1 MITTVVAAVSAALAI
16 LVGLPVLLRSV
27 PEPESAV
34 KDHKIPYATLA
45 TPAFCGAVAASAV
58 AGVVLV
64 RQTVPAPL
72 QPLWCVVVT
81 LGTVLAG
88 VDWATTWIPARWN
101 SIGIGVTAVLVFAG
115 FWLGVPSDRL
125 VTAVFGGCA
134 ALVIYWLIWILAR
147 GGMGFGDVRF
157 ATLVGIPVASLGWPS
172 FILAL
177 LATPLIALVPALI
190 ARARGRKHIP
200 FAPAI
205 LVGAYVA
212 AAVASR
218 AG

>member
-1 MITTVVAAVSAALAI
+1 MATTVVVAVSAALVI
-16 LVGLPVLLRSV
+16 MGGLPVLLRSV

-34 KDHKIPYATLA
+34 EDHKVPYAMLA
-45 TPAFCGAVAASAV
+45 SPAFCGAVAAFAA

-81 LGTVLAG
+81 LGTILAG

-101 SIGIGVTAVLVFAG
+101 NIGIGLTAVLVFAG
-115 FWLGVPSDRL
+115 FCLGVSSDKL
-125 VTAVFGGCA
+125 VTAVLGGCA
-134 ALVIYWLIWILAR
+134 ALGIYWLIWIAAR

-157 ATLVGIPVASLGWPS
+157 AILVGIPVASLGWPS
-172 FILAL
+172 FVLAL

-190 ARARGRKHIP
+190 ARVRGRKHIP

-205 LVGAYVA
+205 LAGAYVA

-218 AG
+218 T